1 MKIVCLIDNLS
12 AGGAQRQM
20 VMLAKLL
27 KQNGHDITILT
38 YYPHDFFLQEV
49 LDFGIRYKC
58 IEESRPL
65 YRIIKIRRELRLL
78 KEGLVVAFL
87 KTPVLLAELSSLPY
101 KKWKLIVSER
111 NADARNDRQLIFRR
125 LLHTL
130 SDYVVVNSYTNQ
142 ELISKN
148 APWLKNVRTIYNCVD
163 SEYFSPGVCKKK
175 EKSNN
180 RLKVVAIG
188 KYSSQKNIIGLIR
201 ALDYTIKNYEINI
214 QIDWYGDKV
223 LGSDVYKNAEKE
235 IKRLNLNNI
244 FFLHW
249 PSKLILDIYRKS
261 SVIILPSF
269 YEGVP
274 NVICEAMSC
283 GLPILASDI
292 NDNSRFITS
301 GVNGYLFNPYD
312 EIDISNAMIE
322 FFKLTESSRE
332 LMGLSSREK
341 AKRIFGKDVFI
352 SEYLEIINTL

>member
-148 APWLKNVRTIYNCVD
+148 APWLKNIRKIY
-163 SEYFSPGVCKKK
+163 
-175 EKSNN
+175 
-180 RLKVVAIG
+180 
-188 KYSSQKNIIGLIR
+188 
-201 ALDYTIKNYEINI
+201 
-214 QIDWYGDKV
+214 
-223 LGSDVYKNAEKE
+223 
-235 IKRLNLNNI
+235 
-244 FFLHW
+244 
-249 PSKLILDIYRKS
+249 
-261 SVIILPSF
+261 
-269 YEGVP
+269 
-274 NVICEAMSC
+274 
-283 GLPILASDI
+283 
-292 NDNSRFITS
+292 
-301 GVNGYLFNPYD
+301 
-312 EIDISNAMIE
+312 
-322 FFKLTESSRE
+322 
-332 LMGLSSREK
+332 
-341 AKRIFGKDVFI
+341 
-352 SEYLEIINTL
+352 